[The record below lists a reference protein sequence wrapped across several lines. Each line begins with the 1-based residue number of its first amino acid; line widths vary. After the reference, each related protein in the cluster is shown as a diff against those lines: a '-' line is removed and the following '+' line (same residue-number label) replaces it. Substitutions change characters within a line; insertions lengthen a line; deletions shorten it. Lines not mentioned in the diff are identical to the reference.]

1 MNGSEPDNSIKS
13 SFQEEWSGKKA
24 SSNIPK
30 PQNSRVILRKDEESL
45 EIIFPSPAFS
55 KAYVT
60 LITFGIMFLIPSIVL
75 IAILFGIYWADLSSK
90 IVLTLFS
97 IPWGIFAIAMF
108 FIFANYI
115 GNLLANTR
123 LEINQQKI
131 SLSHEI
137 FGVKIYEENSNSR
150 QDINKLERI
159 QRNIKLSSLPDSAPD
174 YLGSIYESEII
185 IWAGESKYRISISLV
200 SEDELDWLATELNEW
215 LGLPIDKA

>member
-1 MNGSEPDNSIKS
+1 MAD
-13 SFQEEWSGKKA
+13 
-24 SSNIPK
+24 IPK

-45 EIIFPSPAFS
+45 EIIFPSPGLS

-60 LITFGIMFLIPSIVL
+60 LITFGVMFMIPSITLV
-75 IAILFGIYWADLSSK
+75 AILFGIYWADLSSK
-90 IVLTLFS
+90 IVLALFS
-97 IPWGIFAIAMF
+97 IPWWTFAVAMF

-115 GNLLANTR
+115 VKILANTR

-137 FGVKIYEENSNSR
+137 WGVKIYEDNSNHR

-159 QRNIKLSSLPDSAPD
+159 KRHIKLNSLPDYAPD

-185 IWAGESKYRISISLV
+185 IFAGEYKYRISISLV
-200 SEDELDWLATELNEW
+200 SEDELDWLATELSDW
-215 LGLPIDKA
+215 LGLPIHKD